1 MSFGMNK
8 LQAYLVQSCEKFRDL
23 FCRITDL
30 IKINNKIQKT
40 TITNIFPL
48 IEF

>member
-8 LQAYLVQSCEKFRDL
+8 LQAYLVQSRVMFIVL

-30 IKINNKIQKT
+30 IKIKIKIRKLKLT
-40 TITNIFPL
+40 KIDSNI
-48 IEF
+48 